1 VRRLTPLLLAAVVL
15 GRAGSAQADSC
26 GRADLLVAT
35 PPDEAT
41 GVPTD
46 AIPTARYTSTAELVD
61 EVVRWGREGEELTS
75 AEPSFDSTSGTLSFV
90 PPDGFEPATRYVIEW
105 PALRGIGSAGR
116 GRTETVSFRTGE
128 GVDGEAPQFEGV
140 QTVDW
145 RPVRVLDDC
154 TDRHE
159 DRFEFELGLATAHD
173 DGGADLLDLVVFQT
187 RGPFVSGADIEGPR
201 QVHVQRYSGKSA
213 TFRMP
218 LEEAEGD
225 VCFAAFVRDTTGK
238 ISASANREVCVKTK
252 LPPIFEG
259 CAVRTLGGEPSHGV
273 ASWTGFGLG
282 LGLAGFAMTR
292 RRSALRR
299 T

>member
-1 VRRLTPLLLAAVVL
+1 
-15 GRAGSAQADSC
+15 
-26 GRADLLVAT
+26 VAT

-61 EVVRWGREGEELTS
+61 EVVRWGREGDELTS
-75 AEPSFDSTSGTLSFV
+75 VEPSFDSTSGTLSFV
-90 PPDGFEPATRYVIEW
+90 PPDGFEPETRYVIEW

-116 GRTETVSFRTGE
+116 GRTETVSFRTG
-128 GVDGEAPQFEGV
+128 DGPDSEAPDFEGIEA
-140 QTVDW
+140 VDW
-145 RPVRVLDDC
+145 RPVRLLDDC

-159 DRFEFELGLATAHD
+159 DRFEFELNLATAQD
-173 DGGADLLDLVVFQT
+173 DGGAELLDLVVFQT
-187 RGPFVSGADIEGPR
+187 RGPFVDSGPEGEGPR
-201 QVHVQRYSGKSA
+201 QVHVQRYKGKRA

-225 VCFAAFVRDTTGK
+225 VCFAAFVRDATGK

-259 CAVRTLGGEPSHGV
+259 CAVRRVENEPSQAAG
-273 ASWTGFGLG
+273 WMGFGLV
-282 LGLAGFAMTR
+282 LGLATLGMAR
-292 RRSALRR
+292 RRGTLRR